1 MENNFTALEAKDVL
15 HLFTK
20 YRERKNHQNQYYV
33 SCPFHENDDNPSLLI
48 KDSWETGEHKL
59 LVNCFGCGVDKKRIL
74 DYINSGGSTILDKIT
89 LEEIAGGRKPKKLEN
104 LNYKLTET
112 YTYKKRDGSLNFQI
126 LRYDDKEED
135 VKKFSFRRPSTQEE
149 NEEGLGDWIWSREDF
164 NITLYNLDLIEAV
177 QKKGLQTPIFIVE
190 GEGKADLL
198 RSVRLVGTC
207 NPFGGGNGKFLPEF
221 AEELKDSNV
230 VLIPDNDIPG
240 YVHIYGVAEIV
251 LPFVRSLKILEL
263 PRLRK
268 YKEDIKEWFS
278 KYDGSKDELLQLL
291 SDAEELKDKSIEYI
305 REKYPF
311 NFTEQE
317 EPELDTSLL
326 DALIAEGQNEC
337 EYSPKLQ
344 GFLERGRAILEAQGN
359 RIGLCEFCLG
369 TGFVLGKNFDGF
381 PAIIAQKSVDMDSE
395 NTSVILS
402 TCNHG
407 EYVQNAEDFNY

>member
-1 MENNFTALEAKDVL
+1 MENNFTPLEAKDVL
-15 HLFTK
+15 NLFTK
-20 YRERKNHQNQYYV
+20 YRERKNHHNQYYV
-33 SCPFHENDDNPSLLI
+33 SCPFHENDANPSLLI

-74 DYINSGGSTILDKIT
+74 DYINSGGSTVLDKIT
-89 LEEIAGGRKPKKLEN
+89 LEEIAGGRKPKKLDN

-149 NEEGLGDWIWSREDF
+149 KDEGLGDWIWSSEDF

-177 QKKGLQTPIFIVE
+177 QKKAPDRPVLVVE

-198 RSVRLVGTC
+198 RSVKLVGTC
-207 NPFGGGNGKFLPEF
+207 NPFGGGAGKFLPEF
-221 AEELKDSNV
+221 AEDLKNLNV

-240 YVHIYGVAEIV
+240 YVHIYGIVEIL
-251 LPFVRSLKILEL
+251 LPLVKSLKIVEL

-268 YKEDIKEWFS
+268 YKEDVKEWFS
-278 KYDGSKDELLQLL
+278 KYAGSKEELLQLV
-291 SDAEELKDKSIEYI
+291 SDAEELKDNSIEYI
-305 REKYPF
+305 KEKYPF

-344 GFLERGRAILEAQGN
+344 GYLERGRAILEAQN
-359 RIGLCEFCLG
+359 EKVGLCSDCLG
-369 TGFVLGKNFDGF
+369 TGFIVSKNSDGF
-381 PAIIAQKSVDMDSE
+381 PAILAQRGLDSDSE
-395 NTSVILS
+395 TSSVILN

-407 EYVQNAEDFNY
+407 IYEQQAGDFNY